1 MHLNRK
7 NGSRSSLA
15 MQLVGTLLARKSVFI
30 VHCISQVLIVCR
42 LRTAFLMHRAKIE
55 KNNET
60 PQNALQEISFL
71 MKLYDSLLLCL

>member
-7 NGSRSSLA
+7 NGSRDSLA

-55 KNNET
+55 KEQRNTTKCTARNFLPYE
-60 PQNALQEISFL
+60 AL
-71 MKLYDSLLLCL
+71 